1 MSVNDFKKLLMTRN
15 SQYYNDKQKK
25 ARAKKLNSENV
36 KNYSTEVEEMNP
48 LLQQIELLKAK
59 AMEWQEEI
67 KNQDEN
73 VKLIEQIAQ
82 LEEISRRLESQIRQ
96 LDSADG
102 RIAEQTHQIGK
113 KIAYQMG
120 QISDRF
126 DDLERGL
133 SRDLNESFAEMLEK
147 IDTESAD
154 EINRSTSLESEEKLE
169 QLKEELLSKIDRAL
183 STQTIPA
190 TSEKIDQLKADIF
203 ARMDRE
209 LLNKTTPVTEQ
220 KLEEVK
226 VELFSRIDRI
236 LLEKDNTEY
245 DKKLEVIK
253 LQITEKIDQVI
264 HAIQTSGNDNKLE
277 EMKLEVL
284 RKIDLLVSQEDSK
297 GTDEK
302 LEALKT
308 EIFEHVHKE
317 CVKQYRNIQLLFDE
331 DSNGKDSNV
340 ETGELQKEV
349 KSSSKLIRYSFGIG
363 LLNFIILLAYVL
375 MQIGLIPGFIQ

>member
-1 MSVNDFKKLLMTRN
+1 MSINGFKKLFMASN

-25 ARAKKLNSENV
+25 ARARKVNNENV
-36 KNYSTEVEEMNP
+36 KNYSTEMEEVNP

-67 KNQDEN
+67 KNQDETS
-73 VKLIEQIAQ
+73 KLAEKIVQ
-82 LEEISRRLESQIRQ
+82 LEELSKRLEEQIRQ

-120 QISDRF
+120 QITDRF
-126 DDLERGL
+126 DELEREL

-147 IDTESAD
+147 LDTDVEDVKQSD
-154 EINRSTSLESEEKLE
+154 KEEICAE
-169 QLKEELLSKIDRAL
+169 QLEKVKAELLNKMDDVMSNKV
-183 STQTIPA
+183 TPA
-190 TSEKIDQLKADIF
+190 TSEKVDQLKADIF

-220 KLEEVK
+220 KLEEAK
-226 VELFSRIDRI
+226 VEIFSRIDRA
-236 LLEKDNTEY
+236 LLNKDNSAT
-245 DKKLEVIK
+245 DQKLEMAK
-253 LQITEKIDQVI
+253 LEIVEKIDRVSSAVQD
-264 HAIQTSGNDNKLE
+264 SGYDIKLDE
-277 EMKLEVL
+277 AKMEIL
-284 RKIDLLVSQEDSK
+284 RKIDLLASQDESN
-297 GTDEK
+297 GIDEK

-331 DSNGKDSNV
+331 ESTGKDSGA
-340 ETGELQKEV
+340 EAGEVQKEV
-349 KSSSKLIRYSFGIG
+349 KTIGKSVRIAVGLG
-363 LLNFIILLAYVL
+363 LLNFVVLLAYIL
-375 MQIGLIPGFIQ
+375 MQLKLIPGV

>member
-1 MSVNDFKKLLMTRN
+1 MRINGFKKLFMTSN

-25 ARAKKLNSENV
+25 ARAKKVSNENV
-36 KNYSTEVEEMNP
+36 KNYSAEMEEVNP

-73 VKLIEQIAQ
+73 GKLTEQIVQ
-82 LEEISRRLESQIRQ
+82 LEEISRRLEDQIRQ
-96 LDSADG
+96 LDAADG
-102 RIAEQTHQIGK
+102 RMADQTHQIGK

-120 QISDRF
+120 QITDRF
-126 DDLERGL
+126 DELEREL

-147 IDTESAD
+147 IDTDGAEEKQSDTDLQCA
-154 EINRSTSLESEEKLE
+154 EKLE
-169 QLKEELLSKIDRAL
+169 QMKADILNKID
-183 STQTIPA
+183 TISANQVTPA
-190 TSEKIDQLKADIF
+190 TSDKIDQLKSDIF

-226 VELFSRIDRI
+226 VELFARVDRA
-236 LLEKDNTEY
+236 LREKDNAAS
-245 DKKLEVIK
+245 DQKLEMTK
-253 LQITEKIDQVI
+253 LEIVEKIDRVSS
-264 HAIQTSGNDNKLE
+264 AIQASGYDIKLDE
-277 EMKLEVL
+277 TKMEIL
-284 RKIDLLVSQEDSK
+284 RKIDLLSSQEDAS
-297 GTDEK
+297 GIDEK

-331 DSNGKDSNV
+331 ESTGKDSNA
-340 ETGELQKEV
+340 ETGEMQKEIKTIGKNV
-349 KSSSKLIRYSFGIG
+349 KVIAAVVV
-363 LLNFIILLAYVL
+363 LNFAVLVAFVL
-375 MQIGLIPGFIQ
+375 MQLGIIPGV